1 VQPALPIYLDHNATT
16 PLDARVLEAMLPYLT
31 EHFGNAASRTHPYG
45 WLAARAVERAR
56 QRIGVGIGAEPDELV
71 FTSGATE
78 SCNAAI
84 KGVAWSLA
92 GRGRHL
98 VTCATEHRAV
108 LDPHRR
114 LEREGWEVT
123 VLPVDGYGRV
133 TPEAVEE
140 ALRPDTVLVSI
151 MLANNEIGTL
161 QPVAPIAARCRA
173 HGVLVH
179 CDATQAVGKVR
190 VDIREL
196 GVDLLSFSGHKLY
209 GPKGVGVLVVRRRTP
224 RLRLAPLLDGGGHE
238 EGLRPGT
245 LNVPGIVG
253 LARALELSE
262 ELREVEARRQA
273 ALRDRLRERI
283 LSELAGVVDNGH
295 PTERLPNTLNLS
307 FEGVDGGALLLGL
320 GEIGVS
326 SGSACSSAQAAPSHV
341 LLALGRSRRL
351 ASASLRF
358 SLGRGTSAA
367 DVDTAAASVVRVV
380 STLRSQS
387 RWQPA

>member
-1 VQPALPIYLDHNATT
+1 MQPALPIYLDHNATT

-45 WLAARAVERAR
+45 WLAAQAVERAR
-56 QRIGVGIGAEPDELV
+56 QRLAAGIGAEPDELV

-123 VLPVDGYGRV
+123 VLPVDGRGRV
-133 TPEAVEE
+133 APAAVEE
-140 ALRPDTVLVSI
+140 ALRPDTVLVSV

-161 QPVAPIAARCRA
+161 QPIAAIAERCRA
-173 HGVLVH
+173 HGVLLH

-190 VDIREL
+190 VDVREL
-196 GVDLLSFSGHKLY
+196 GADLLSFSAHKLY
-209 GPKGVGVLVVRRRTP
+209 GPKGVGALVVRRRRP
-224 RLRLAPLLDGGGHE
+224 KLRLEPLLDGGGHE
-238 EGLRPGT
+238 GGLRAGT

-253 LARALELSE
+253 FARALELCLE
-262 ELREVEARRQA
+262 GREVEAGRQA
-273 ALRDRLRERI
+273 ALRERLREGI
-283 LSELAGVVDNGH
+283 LAGLEGVVENGH
-295 PTERLPNTLNLS
+295 PAERLPNTLNLS
-307 FEGVDGGALLLGL
+307 FEGVDGGTLHLGL
-320 GEIGVS
+320 SELAIS
-326 SGSACSSAQAAPSHV
+326 SGSACSSAQAEPSHV
-341 LLALGRSRRL
+341 LLAIGRSRRL

-380 STLRSQS
+380 GNLRSQS
-387 RWQPA
+387 RWRPA